1 MNKEIV
7 TTSRFLEVARAP
19 RTEAHKL
26 HIKEALIGKKR
37 PEIAENQTSTWRK
50 VYPLAIRNGTLS
62 EIAELIDTSS
72 VNVRRLIQHPR
83 TVMQLPDEYFSPENK
98 KYRHAKGSVRA
109 GKTRKGVLP
118 TLSEVRS
125 LRFAKNMIEAG
136 MIENELSSWH
146 GLIDLF
152 AESGRNLPDNFN
164 DQLRLELFYRARR
177 ELLLNNNSEIFVKY
191 VNLGQAVDPRWFDR
205 SMASEEDFITVNFA
219 SHGVYDGEDKLG
231 LYRRRGNQKWRQ
243 YVESDEE
250 GKVLFDNSV
259 LSAKRKQFRDRH

>member
-1 MNKEIV
+1 MNKESV

-26 HIKEALIGKKR
+26 HIKEALVGKKR

-62 EIAELIDTSS
+62 EIGEIVDTSPI
-72 VNVRRLIQHPR
+72 NVRRLIGHPR
-83 TVMQLPDEYFSPENK
+83 TVMQLPAEYFSPENK
-98 KYRHAKGSVRA
+98 KYRHVKGSKRA
-109 GKTRKGVLP
+109 GRTKRGILP

-125 LRFAKNMIEAG
+125 LQFTKTMLEAG

-152 AESGRNLPDNFN
+152 SESGRNLPENFN
-164 DQLRLELFYRARR
+164 DQLRLELFFKARG
-177 ELLLNNNSEIFVKY
+177 ELLLNNNSELFVKY
-191 VNLGQAVDPRWFDR
+191 IDIGQKVDPRWFDR
-205 SMASEEDFITVNFA
+205 SLASEEDFVTVNFA
-219 SHGVYDGEDKLG
+219 SYGVYDGEDKLG

-243 YVESDEE
+243 YVESDED
-250 GKVLFDNSV
+250 GKVLFDSSI